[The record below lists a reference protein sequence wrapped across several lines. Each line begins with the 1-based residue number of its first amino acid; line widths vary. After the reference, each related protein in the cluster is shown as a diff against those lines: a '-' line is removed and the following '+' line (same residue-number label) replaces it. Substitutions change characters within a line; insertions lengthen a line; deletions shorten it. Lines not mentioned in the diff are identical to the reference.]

1 MPQLI
6 AMVIV
11 VVGAMIYMFQT
22 FGGTGDKIEGI
33 AQKTSIVTEINNIR
47 NGLQLAVRAG
57 DIEKSV
63 IAVAAVAAV
72 AADSTATPPTLATP
86 KRESIPAGDTT
97 LIGLAVLGYFADQ
110 MNDEIGNNATA
121 VSAYT
126 AIANTAGQ
134 KNTYSAISFG
144 GETNPGMNLSMVV
157 GLKDTRPGIRVQ
169 LLGKLAGNAAF
180 LESQIATDLAAVAAI
195 DRTTV
200 DGTAAVLL
208 ADGEVPVEMR
218 PPVVK
223 DAAGNVGTA
232 TNSLGDGVFTIYFK
246 DMPQTIIP

>member
-63 IAVAAVAAV
+63 TAVAAQAAVAANP
-72 AADSTATPPTLATP
+72 SATPPVEAVP
-86 KRESIPAGDTT
+86 ARAAIPAGDTT

-110 MNDEIGNNATA
+110 MNDEIGDNAKTVGTYNATN
-121 VSAYT
+121 
-126 AIANTAGQ
+126 NTAGQ
-134 KNTYSAISFG
+134 QNTYSAISFG
-144 GETNPGMNLSMVV
+144 GETTPGMNISMVV
-157 GLKDTRPGIRVQ
+157 GAAGTRPGIRVQ
-169 LLGKLAGNAAF
+169 LLNGLAGNAAF
-180 LESQIATDLAAVAAI
+180 LESQIATDLASVASI

-200 DGTAAVLL
+200 NGTAVTLD
-208 ADGEVPVEMR
+208 ADGDVPTANASTSST
-218 PPVVK
+218 
-223 DAAGNVGTA
+223 AA
-232 TNSLGDGVFTIYFK
+232 SDGVFTVYFK
-246 DMPQTIIP
+246 DMPQGIVN

>member
-63 IAVAAVAAV
+63 VAVAAQAAV
-72 AADSTATPPTLATP
+72 AADPTATPPVEAVP
-86 KRESIPAGDTT
+86 ARAAIPAGNST
-97 LIGLAVLGYFADQ
+97 LIGLAILGYFADQ
-110 MNDEIGNNATA
+110 MNDEIGNNATTVGTYNA
-121 VSAYT
+121 T
-126 AIANTAGQ
+126 NNTAGQ
-134 KNTYSAISFG
+134 QNTYSAISFG

-157 GLKDTRPGIRVQ
+157 GAAGTRPGIRVQ
-169 LLGKLAGNAAF
+169 LLNSLAGNAAF
-180 LESQIATDLAAVAAI
+180 LESQIATDLQSVAAI
-195 DRTTV
+195 DRTTI
-200 DGTAAVLL
+200 DGSAVTLL
-208 ADGEVPVEMR
+208 ADGEVPVGNR
-218 PPVVK
+218 PVGVK
-223 DAAGNVGTA
+223 DAAGAVGTA
-232 TNSLGDGVFTIYFK
+232 TTALDDGVFTIYFK
-246 DMPQTIIP
+246 DMPASIAP

>member
-33 AQKTSIVTEINNIR
+33 AQKTSIITEINNIR

-63 IAVAAVAAV
+63 TAVAAQAAV
-72 AADSTATPPTLATP
+72 AADPTANPPVEAVP
-86 KRESIPAGDTT
+86 ARAAIPAGDST

-110 MNDEIGNNATA
+110 MNDEIGDNATT
-121 VSAYT
+121 VGTYSAT
-126 AIANTAGQ
+126 NNTAGQ
-134 KNTYSAISFG
+134 QNTYSAISFG
-144 GETNPGMNLSMVV
+144 GETNPGMNISMVV
-157 GLKDTRPGIRVQ
+157 GDSGTRPGIRVQ
-169 LLGKLAGNAAF
+169 LLNELAGNAAF
-180 LESQIATDLAAVAAI
+180 LESQIATDLASVASI

-200 DGTAAVLL
+200 DGTAVTLD
-208 ADGEVPVEMR
+208 ADGDVP
-218 PPVVK
+218 
-223 DAAGNVGTA
+223 AANASTSSTA
-232 TNSLGDGVFTIYFK
+232 ASDGVFTVYFK
-246 DMPQTIIP
+246 DMPQNIVD